1 MLPIG
6 IHCDDKATLFGV
18 KQGASDTAGED
29 ARDTCVMTFFVPLQV
44 SYLVVGKKSSKSFQ
58 DKIKQCGPQVRHVFE
73 DEELEVFQLNPGNL
87 VMFSGAFPHAGYN
100 YRELNVREFFRVYTD
115 GRPGSTDDQH
125 YFEAR
130 R

>member
-1 MLPIG
+1 MLSIA
-6 IHCDDKATLFGV
+6 IHCDDKETLFGV

-29 ARDTCVMTFFVPLQV
+29 EGDTCVMTFFVALQV
-44 SYLVVGKKSSKSFQ
+44 SYLVVGNKSSKSFA
-58 DKIKQCGPQVRHVFE
+58 DKIKKRGPQVRHDFQ
-73 DEELEVFQLNPGNL
+73 DEELEVFTLNPGNL
-87 VMFSGAFPHAGYN
+87 YMFSGAFPHAGYN

-125 YFEAR
+125 YFETR